1 MLGAARAT
9 ASRSR
14 WPAPPRPR
22 TRSGRARE
30 VAERR
35 GPAWDRASDCDTS
48 QRGNGVIVR
57 RRSTVPPSR
66 RHTEHTSRRIM
77 LSNLV
82 QTVWVWRRS
91 WSLSAGAQCLGVGDG
106 LIEAA
111 RKQITLLCD
120 VMQGRQARHPY
131 LTSSNYRCGRPTG
144 PPKTESSPPKPCHD
158 SRSAGRRVSL
168 PGCDDATAPHPPPPP
183 HHHRRH
189 QATPSP
195 HLTRRSVH
203 PHLSHS
209 APPSAIDRPRD
220 PGAVSRGRV
229 TTLVSILRRSVPR

>member
-1 MLGAARAT
+1 MG
-9 ASRSR
+9 SR
-14 WPAPPRPR
+14 
-22 TRSGRARE
+22 E
-30 VAERR
+30 
-35 GPAWDRASDCDTS
+35 C
-48 QRGNGVIVR
+48 GNGVIVR

-131 LTSSNYRCGRPTG
+131 VPHQLELPLRTTDWSSKNGELTA
-144 PPKTESSPPKPCHD
+144 KT
-158 SRSAGRRVSL
+158 
-168 PGCDDATAPHPPPPP
+168 
-183 HHHRRH
+183 
-189 QATPSP
+189 
-195 HLTRRSVH
+195 
-203 PHLSHS
+203 
-209 APPSAIDRPRD
+209 
-220 PGAVSRGRV
+220 
-229 TTLVSILRRSVPR
+229 VP